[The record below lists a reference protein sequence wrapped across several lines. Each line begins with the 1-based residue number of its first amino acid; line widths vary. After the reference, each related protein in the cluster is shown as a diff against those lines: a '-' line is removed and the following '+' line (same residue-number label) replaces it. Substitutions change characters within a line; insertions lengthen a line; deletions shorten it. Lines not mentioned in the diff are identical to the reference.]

1 MREKIDVVGRIH
13 VPRSA
18 DWANRRRIP
27 LPIIA
32 ANDNFL
38 PFSSTFSPLK
48 RFISKA
54 EEPLCKARSWVKSL
68 NWAIFNLSLALTM
81 G

>member
-1 MREKIDVVGRIH
+1 MREKIDVGGRIH

-18 DWANRRRIP
+18 DWAYSRCIP

-32 ANDNFL
+32 VSDNFL
-38 PFSSTFSPLK
+38 PFSSTFSPLE

-54 EEPLCKARSWVKSL
+54 EEPLCKARSWVKSF
-68 NWAIFNLSLALTM
+68 NWAIFNLSFALTM